1 MPLSQKPLFKS
12 RLVYVLKSL
21 IKKQVGEGTS
31 ELDAL
36 GQKDYSGKRVLLVE
50 DNDLNLEIAETLLEF
65 IGIKTETARDGQQA
79 VDILLE
85 KPENYFDL
93 VFMDIQMPNK
103 NGYEAAKEI
112 RASSREDLKIIP
124 IVAMSADAF
133 SDDIQRALS
142 VGMNDH
148 VAKPI
153 ELSKLS
159 AALENWIQ

>member
-1 MPLSQKPLFKS
+1 MANYNNEKGLALYSSKGHQKT
-12 RLVYVLKSL
+12 REAG
-21 IKKQVGEGTS
+21 GE
-31 ELDAL
+31 
-36 GQKDYSGKRVLLVE
+36 
-50 DNDLNLEIAETLLEF
+50 ET
-65 IGIKTETARDGQQA
+65 
-79 VDILLE
+79 
-85 KPENYFDL
+85 PENYFDL
-93 VFMDIQMPNK
+93 VFIDIQMPNK

-112 RASSREDLKIIP
+112 RASAREDLKIIP

-159 AALENWIQ
+159 AVIEKWVK

>member
-1 MPLSQKPLFKS
+1 MSD
-12 RLVYVLKSL
+12 
-21 IKKQVGEGTS
+21 IDE
-31 ELDAL
+31 L

-50 DNDLNLEIAETLLEF
+50 DIDLNLEIAETLLEF
-65 IGIKTETARDGQQA
+65 VGIAVETARDGQQA
-79 VDILLE
+79 VDMLLE

-93 VFMDIQMPNK
+93 VLMDIQMPNK

-112 RASSREDLKIIP
+112 RASGREDLKGIP

-153 ELSKLS
+153 ELQKLS
-159 AALENWIQ
+159 AAIEKWIK